1 MHDGLSYEGICM
13 IIERTNTILYCH
25 HWDETVTFYR
35 NILQF
40 SITHQTDWFV
50 EFQLTN
56 NAYLSIA
63 DTRRATIQSVAG
75 QGTTLSWQVADLDE
89 VHANLGQQGIK
100 TTSIQQKWGARLFYL
115 HDPEGHRIEF
125 WQPLPLH

>member
-1 MHDGLSYEGICM
+1 M

-25 HWDETVTFYR
+25 HWAETVTFYR

-50 EFQLTN
+50 EFQLTD

-63 DTRRATIQSVAG
+63 DTRRATIESVAG
-75 QGTTLSWQVADLDE
+75 QGITLSWQVADIDAA
-89 VHANLGQQGIK
+89 HDNLHQQGIK
-100 TTSIQQKWGARLFYL
+100 TTSIQRKWGARLFYL

-125 WQPLPLH
+125 WQPLPLY